1 MDEKLN
7 NIELP
12 NVTYKLRRHE
22 LGRYDGYEL
31 MLHPQLVPVIKK
43 LALKKP
49 NWTFCCE
56 SEREKRDE
64 DTLVFEG
71 VSITENGRSAGSI
84 STGTKWKRGSGNI
97 PAFQLV
103 NHTIKKERGPSNT
116 ITTTKEDV
124 AFKTALKKFGA
135 KDDGT
140 VLKEKVSEARDIFN
154 MVSNNHSYF
163 TIYSRGLTQ
172 SNDKITMC
180 NSMVNFIQDNE
191 EAFLKQLPA
200 GLEPTYNALMDNKQK
215 AEVVNTV
222 GLWKGVKKDITV
234 YIDNDKWRVY
244 NLAGT
249 CDHWTFDSDSDAIP
263 DHVKR
268 KVGMLKLV
276 ENQYVIANVG
286 LRIDETLFV
295 ITPAEAPE
303 NE

>member
-1 MDEKLN
+1 MDEKLD

-12 NVTYKLRRHE
+12 NITYKLRRHE
-22 LGRYDGYEL
+22 LGRYDGYKL
-31 MLHPQLVPVIKK
+31 MLHPQLVPLIKK

-56 SEREKRDE
+56 CEQEKRNE
-64 DTLVFEG
+64 DTLVFEE
-71 VSITENGRSAGSI
+71 VRIIENNRDAGSI
-84 STGTKWKRGSGNI
+84 ATGTKWRRRGGT
-97 PAFQLV
+97 V
-103 NHTIKKERGPSNT
+103 TIKKERGPSNT

-140 VLKEKVSEARDIFN
+140 VLKEKVKEAQGIFN
-154 MVSNNHSYF
+154 MVSTNHSYF

-172 SNDKITMC
+172 SNDKVTMC
-180 NSMVNFIQDNE
+180 NSMINFIQDNE
-191 EAFLKQLPA
+191 KAFLKQLPV
-200 GLEPTYNALMDNKQK
+200 GLQPTYNALMDNKQK

-222 GLWKGVKKDITV
+222 GSWKAAKKDITV

-268 KVGMLKLV
+268 KVGILKLV
-276 ENQYVIANVG
+276 ENQHVVANVG